1 MNELGQ
7 CELLAYGY
15 CYLFFTVVPDS
26 TPGLASPSLAI
37 ITATTALPT
46 SVEPTTTVPTP
57 TLQVAPAVPQH
68 TPVQPAKVWYTRYYC
83 SSCGTQQI

>member
-15 CYLFFTVVPDS
+15 CYLFFTAVPDS

-37 ITATTALPT
+37 ITATTALTIPA
-46 SVEPTTTVPTP
+46 ELTTTVPTP
-57 TLQVAPAVPQH
+57 TLQVAPASPQP
-68 TPVQPAKVWYTRYYC
+68 TPVQPAKEWFTSYYC
-83 SSCGTQQI
+83 SSCGTQQN